1 MTQHLI
7 RDDFGNVL
15 GSREITAIYATD
27 IKPGDNIIA
36 HGIDWITVTRIERSN
51 TGKSIYAYHENTLAY
66 PGIESRIQ
74 LKPTANQLSLQS
86 KSLQI
91 IKKVLDQLENQG
103 ISINFDEFVE
113 EMANHEI
120 DSPSDLKGE

>member
-1 MTQHLI
+1 MKENLRRQYHY
-7 RDDFGNVL
+7 
-15 GSREITAIYATD
+15 YATQD
-27 IKPGDNIIA
+27 EYLQIQELAKRVSKPEA
-36 HGIDWITVTRIERSN
+36 STVRTCV
-51 TGKSIYAYHENTLAY
+51 LAVANDPVLEY
-66 PGIESRIQ
+66 IFDDGVL